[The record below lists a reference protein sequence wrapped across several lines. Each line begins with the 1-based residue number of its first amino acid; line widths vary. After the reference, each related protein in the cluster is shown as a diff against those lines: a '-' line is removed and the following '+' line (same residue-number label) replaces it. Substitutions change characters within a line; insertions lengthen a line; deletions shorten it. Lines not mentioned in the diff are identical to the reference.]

1 LFLGIDRKKWLEHW
15 TEIAS
20 WLVLIVVVAVLR
32 FSPEKLLNSD
42 TAYIYTGGVISFALL
57 YYWLVYRYFSKS
69 QRIWIKNVADVVL
82 IGVLIILARGYG
94 VYLFTLYFI
103 PIMAAGL
110 YLNLF
115 NSLIIALAA
124 CVFVAVEI
132 ILKSQEFL
140 PTPGQIYFGAW
151 QIALIILVALFC
163 RFLAL
168 QLASEK
174 EGRIK
179 AETQAKLLGEERKRE
194 REFVTLTS
202 HQLNTPVSII
212 RGYLSLLVKDKTLQV
227 SAKQRSF
234 IERAYQGAVR
244 MSHLVREILTIS
256 RIGRASFILQKEE
269 FDWEK
274 FISEIVED
282 IKAQN
287 PDLNI
292 IIKGDKIGKIL
303 ADSNYCRQ
311 VLYNLLDNAIKYGSG
326 KSDKRRTFP
335 LRGKNLDLPLR
346 GKIEVES
353 HVKLINRQNFVVVAV
368 ADQGKGIEGAQVE
381 RLFQPFVRGK
391 NILELDKEG
400 TGLGLYIA
408 RLIIEAHG
416 GRIWHE
422 PNKPKGS
429 IFKFT
434 LPLS

>member
-1 LFLGIDRKKWLEHW
+1 MFLGIDRKKWLEHW
-15 TEIAS
+15 TEITS

-57 YYWLVYRYFSKS
+57 YYWLVYRYFSKT
-69 QRIWIKNVADVVL
+69 QRLWIKNVADVVL

-140 PTPGQIYFGAW
+140 PSPGQIYFGAW

-256 RIGRASFILQKEE
+256 RIGRAGFILQKEE

-311 VLYNLLDNAIKYGSG
+311 VLYNLLDNAIKYGG
-326 KSDKRRTFP
+326 GT
-335 LRGKNLDLPLR
+335 
-346 GKIEVES
+346 IEVES

-368 ADQGKGIEGAQVE
+368 ADQGKGVEGAQVE